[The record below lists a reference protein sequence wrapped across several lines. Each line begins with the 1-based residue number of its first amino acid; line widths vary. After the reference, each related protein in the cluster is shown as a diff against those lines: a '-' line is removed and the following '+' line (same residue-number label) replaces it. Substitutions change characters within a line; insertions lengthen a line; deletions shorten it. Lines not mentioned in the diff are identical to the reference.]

1 LDEINVCENTVSA
14 RLNRILPRHYICM
27 KPDVYCPSCG
37 QPMRLVRAL
46 PHAKGERDDINVFE
60 CRICKVS
67 FTTGPQADFRRPAAA
82 VALAFTGSGLSPF
95 R

>member
-1 LDEINVCENTVSA
+1 
-14 RLNRILPRHYICM
+14 M

-60 CRICKVS
+60 CHICKVS
-67 FTTGPQADFRRPAAA
+67 FTTEDHKPI
-82 VALAFTGSGLSPF
+82 SGGLQP